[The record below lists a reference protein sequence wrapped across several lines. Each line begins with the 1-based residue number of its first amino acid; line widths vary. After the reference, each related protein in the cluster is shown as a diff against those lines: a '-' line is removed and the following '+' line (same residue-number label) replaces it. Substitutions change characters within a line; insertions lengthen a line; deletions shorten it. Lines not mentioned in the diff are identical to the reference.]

1 MTDDTDAAIETDEGS
16 PSRDAAASPE
26 TVDRVAREFTEAGRP
41 FVRVTVVRREA
52 PVSAHVGDRA
62 VITPDGEL
70 LGWIGGVACAQSVA
84 IREARDALK
93 TGEPKLVG
101 IAPDPDSVDRPGLE
115 AFPMTCHSQGTLE
128 LFIEPVT
135 TPARLVVVGD
145 SPIGRAVVRLASELS
160 FAVTAVVPDG
170 TDVVGADEVRTATDD
185 VDALASEL
193 RSATWVVAASM
204 GATDDVTVAAALES
218 NVPYIGLVSSRRR
231 ADELCERVADRT
243 GRDVESV
250 REAVTSPAGLDIG
263 AKSPEEVGV
272 SILAELVAVR
282 RGGGVSDEMGGEV
295 RVDSGE
301 STAHASGA
309 PVETGGDVENGA
321 VDVDDA
327 NDADDADEAD
337 ETVVT
342 DPVCGMDVV
351 VGEAAATA
359 THDGTTYHF
368 CGVGCQEAFV
378 DDPERFLERVES

>member
-16 PSRDAAASPE
+16 HSRDAAASPE
-26 TVDRVAREFTEAGRP
+26 TVDRVAREFAEAGRP
-41 FVRVTVVRREA
+41 FARVTVVRREP

-62 VITPDGEL
+62 LITSDGEL

-84 IREARDALK
+84 IREARAALR

-101 IAPDPDSVDRPGLE
+101 IAPDPDAVDRPGVE

-145 SPIGRAVVRLASELS
+145 SPIGRALVRLASELS
-160 FAVTAVVPDG
+160 FAVIAVVPDG
-170 TDVVGADEVRTATDD
+170 TDVTGADEVRTATDD
-185 VDALASEL
+185 VDALAAEL
-193 RSATWVVAASM
+193 QGATWVVAASM
-204 GATDDVTVAAALES
+204 GATDDVTVAAAIES

-231 ADELCERVADRT
+231 ADELCERVADLT
-243 GRDVESV
+243 GRDADTV
-250 REAVTSPAGLDIG
+250 RDAVTSPAGLDIG

-282 RGGGVSDEMGGEV
+282 RGGGVAGEP
-295 RVDSGE
+295 RIGTTE
-301 STAHASGA
+301 STAS
-309 PVETGGDVENGA
+309 PSDERDDDVAES
-321 VDVDDA
+321 
-327 NDADDADEAD
+327 ADDAD

-359 THDGTTYHF
+359 TRDGTTYHF
-368 CGVGCQEAFV
+368 CGVGCRDAFV
-378 DDPERFLERVES
+378 DDPTRFLERVES